1 MPTWSAE
8 CNWAHS
14 ASSKQIEAVGVEI
27 TQACSKLALM
37 GHAGWRSIRVGTLP
51 RTLQSPWAELRRKPV
66 I

>member
-8 CNWAHS
+8 CNVAHS
-14 ASSKQIEAVGVEI
+14 ASSKQIAAVGVEI

-37 GHAGWRSIRVGTLP
+37 GHAGWRSIGTLP
-51 RTLQSPWAELRRKPV
+51 RTLQSPWAELWRKPL